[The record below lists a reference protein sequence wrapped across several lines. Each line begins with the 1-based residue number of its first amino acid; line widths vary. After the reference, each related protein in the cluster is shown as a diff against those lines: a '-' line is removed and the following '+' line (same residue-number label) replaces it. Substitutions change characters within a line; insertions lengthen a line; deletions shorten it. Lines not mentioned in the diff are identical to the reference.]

1 MIYNQRHRSDRQ
13 RSGLQLSIPSMIG
26 VLSVTHDKMQHTRT
40 LVSGVQIRVILSIPT
55 PAKRFPS
62 QLHAT

>member
-1 MIYNQRHRSDRQ
+1 MIYNQHHRSDRQ
-13 RSGLQLSIPSMIG
+13 RSGLQLSIPSTIG
-26 VLSVTHDKMQHTRT
+26 VQIATHDKMQHIRT
-40 LVSGVQIRVILSIPT
+40 LLSGVQIRVILSIPT